1 MGEGMQ
7 CKFSTLALLY
17 SFFLFSYTG
26 LDTYE
31 EEEEFFYRN
40 LSEEVVGDD
49 QLIRLM

>member
-1 MGEGMQ
+1 MQ
-7 CKFSTLALLY
+7 CENLTDGRHCTH
-17 SFFLFSYTG
+17 SFFFSPTG